1 MNAIN
6 AQIVDT
12 IGEALDYVD
21 KNGAGLVIGN
31 EAGGMPGAFSAGADL
46 GFISQLCHDKKYAEI
61 DAFLKRAQSGIQRA
75 KYAAF
80 PVVAAP
86 YGMVLGGGC
95 ETCLGADRIVA
106 HCELYM
112 GLVEIGVGLLPA
124 GGGTMNLWKK
134 YITALPAKTAKDT
147 DLAKFFVPAFMKIA
161 MAAVSMSAAQA
172 RGNGFLGLADR
183 IVFNRDNLIGEAK
196 KEVLKMV
203 DDGYVPPAKQPL
215 IVMGDAGQGMVNA
228 EIFNMLNGKF
238 MSDYDAFLARR
249 IAFVMSGGDVRTG
262 SEVDED
268 TILKLERDA
277 FVDFCKEEK
286 TIARIDQMLKT
297 GRPLRN

>member
-1 MNAIN
+1 
-6 AQIVDT
+6 
-12 IGEALDYVD
+12 
-21 KNGAGLVIGN
+21 
-31 EAGGMPGAFSAGADL
+31 
-46 GFISQLCHDKKYAEI
+46 KKYTEI
-61 DAFLKRAQSGIQRA
+61 EAFLKKAQDGIQA
-75 KYAAF
+75 TKYSAF

-95 ETCLGADRIVA
+95 ETCLGADKMVA
-106 HCELYM
+106 HSELFM

-124 GGGTMNLWKK
+124 GGGCMNLWKK
-134 YITALPAKTAKDT
+134 YINALPAKTAKDM
-147 DLAKFFVPAFMKIA
+147 DLAKIFIPAFMKVA
-161 MAAVSMSAAQA
+161 MAAISMSAAQA

-215 IVMGDAGQGMVNA
+215 IVMGNAGQGMVNA

-238 MSDYDAFLARR
+238 MSEHDAFLAKR
-249 IAFVMSGGDVRTG
+249 IAFVMSGGDVKVG

-268 TILKLERDA
+268 T
-277 FVDFCKEEK
+277 
-286 TIARIDQMLKT
+286 
-297 GRPLRN
+297 